1 MIPMSTALAVTGGAE
16 LIANYIVD
24 SIGVFGPLALLA
36 GIFILTSAFS
46 QVLSNTAT
54 TVLVAPIILKAAI
67 VSGLSPYP
75 LMMMVAVGASA
86 SFLTP
91 ISSTTNLMVLTPGG
105 YRFIDYVKIG
115 LPLMGIY
122 LVIGLFLVPLV
133 WPLTG

>member
-54 TVLVAPIILKAAI
+54 TVLVAPIVLKAAI

-75 LMMMVAVGASA
+75 LMMMVAVGHPHHFS
-86 SFLTP
+86 
-91 ISSTTNLMVLTPGG
+91 
-105 YRFIDYVKIG
+105 YRS
-115 LPLMGIY
+115 
-122 LVIGLFLVPLV
+122 VPPPTS
-133 WPLTG
+133 WY